1 MKTLAGAISFAAL
14 LLAAAAH
21 AQDKTFTAGGLY
33 DECTNYPVSSV
44 ERAHCNGF
52 IHGFL
57 VGMMTAGDITKSGA
71 PFCGGEPEVSTLVTV
86 FQTFMRM
93 RPDTRSLEAQVALTA
108 AFATAFPCS
117 KAR

>member
-1 MKTLAGAISFAAL
+1 MKPLASAVSFAAL
-14 LLAAAAH
+14 LLATVSH
-21 AQDKTFTAGGLY
+21 AQDKTFTAGVLC
-33 DECTNYPVSSV
+33 DECTNHPASSV

-57 VGMMTAGDITKSGA
+57 VGMMTAGDITKAGT

-86 FQTFMRM
+86 FQTFMRL
-93 RPDTRSLEAQVALTA
+93 RPDTNSLGAEVALTA

-117 KAR
+117 KAH